1 MFEKISLRSSD
12 LLLIISVWYA
22 ITYLA
27 TSNETSLA
35 GGIDY
40 LTLALKLDWSIKTC
54 WARPLSINAT

>member
-1 MFEKISLRSSD
+1 MLEKISLRSSD

-40 LTLALKLDWSIKTC
+40 LNIKIKFT
-54 WARPLSINAT
+54 